1 MKITKDLY
9 QSNLALLTDFYQLT
23 MAYAYW
29 KSGKGEQEAVFN
41 LFFRKN
47 PFEGGFTLAAGL
59 DYVVDYCRNLQFE
72 QGELDY
78 LRKMNQKDG
87 TPMFASE
94 FLDYLKELRFTCDI
108 DAVEEGTVVF
118 PNAPMVQVRG
128 SLIQCQLLETPLL
141 NILNFKTLIATK
153 AARIIL
159 AAQGAPVLEFGLRR
173 AQGID
178 GALAA
183 SRASSSPLGQ

>member
-29 KSGKGEQEAVFN
+29 KAGKGEQEAVFN

-59 DYVVDYCRNLQFE
+59 DYVVDYCKNLRFE
-72 QGELDY
+72 SGELEY
-78 LRKMNQKDG
+78 LRKMKQKDG
-87 TPMFASE
+87 SAMFEAA
-94 FLDYLKELRFTCDI
+94 FLNYLKDLRFTCDI

-118 PNAPMVQVRG
+118 PNAPMVQVDDAKDG
-128 SLIQCQLLETPLL
+128 SEIFYEDLNYENTKALLEQLKAGKKPKAGPQSGRHTSEPAGGRT
-141 NILNFKTLIATK
+141 TLKGKVA
-153 AARIIL
+153 
-159 AAQGAPVLEFGLRR
+159 
-173 AQGID
+173 
-178 GALAA
+178 
-183 SRASSSPLGQ
+183 

>member
-59 DYVVDYCRNLQFE
+59 DYVVDYCKTYNLS
-72 QGELDY
+72 
-78 LRKMNQKDG
+78 K
-87 TPMFASE
+87 
-94 FLDYLKELRFTCDI
+94 
-108 DAVEEGTVVF
+108 
-118 PNAPMVQVRG
+118 G
-128 SLIQCQLLETPLL
+128 SWT
-141 NILNFKTLIATK
+141 T
-153 AARIIL
+153 
-159 AAQGAPVLEFGLRR
+159 
-173 AQGID
+173 
-178 GALAA
+178 
-183 SRASSSPLGQ
+183 